1 MNLKKG
7 DTKVNKAMR
16 WRIMSLQAV
25 LIVVLGA
32 AAVFLI
38 NEGNFV
44 NSTVHDQLAAQQIF
58 FPPASAVVAGGALD
72 PAEFSDITQ
81 YAGLPVDS
89 GVTAKAYADGFIG
102 RHLNTIAGGK
112 TYAQV
117 SSAAQQDPTNTKLAS
132 QKATLFQGN
141 TLRNM
146 LLNAWGW
153 STLATY
159 TTYGGDGLVL
169 AALVVL
175 FALGFEILAWR
186 REVVATKVKTAGK
199 LVPAL

>member
-1 MNLKKG
+1 
-7 DTKVNKAMR
+7 MR

-44 NSTVHDQLAAQQIF
+44 NTTVHDQLAAQQIF

-102 RHLNTIAGGK
+102 RHLKTIAGGK

-117 SSAAQQDPTNTKLAS
+117 SRAAQQDPTNAKLAG
-132 QKATLFQGN
+132 QQATLFQGN

-175 FALGFEILAWR
+175 VALGFEILAWR
-186 REVVATKVKTAGK
+186 REAAVATKVKTAGK

>member
-1 MNLKKG
+1 M
-7 DTKVNKAMR
+7 NKAMR

-32 AAVFLI
+32 AAAFLV
-38 NEGNFV
+38 NEGTFV
-44 NSTVHDQLAAQQIF
+44 NNTVHDQLAAQQIF

-117 SSAAQQDPTNTKLAS
+117 SSAAQQDPTNAKLAG
-132 QKATLFQGN
+132 QKAALFQGN

-159 TTYGGDGLVL
+159 TTYGGAGLLL
-169 AALVVL
+169 AAVVVL
-175 FALGFEILAWR
+175 FALAFEILAWR
-186 REVVATKVKTAGK
+186 REVAVATKVKAAGK

>member
-1 MNLKKG
+1 M
-7 DTKVNKAMR
+7 NKAMR
-16 WRIMSLQAV
+16 WRIMSLQVV

-32 AAVFLI
+32 AAAFLV
-38 NEGNFV
+38 NEGTFV
-44 NSTVHDQLAAQQIF
+44 NNTVHDQLAAQQIF

-102 RHLNTIAGGK
+102 RHLNAIAGGK

-117 SSAAQQDPTNTKLAS
+117 SSAAQKDPTNAKLAG
-132 QKATLFQGN
+132 QKAALFQGD

-159 TTYGGDGLVL
+159 TTYGGAGLLL
-169 AALVVL
+169 AAVVVL
-175 FALGFEILAWR
+175 FALAFEILAWR
-186 REVVATKVKTAGK
+186 REEVAATKVKAARK

>member
-1 MNLKKG
+1 M
-7 DTKVNKAMR
+7 NKAMR

-32 AAVFLI
+32 AAAFLI

-72 PAEFSDITQ
+72 PAEFGDITQ

-102 RHLNTIAGGK
+102 RHLTTIAGGK

-117 SSAAQQDPTNTKLAS
+117 SAAAQQDPTNAKLAG
-132 QKATLFQGN
+132 QKAALFQGN

-159 TTYGGDGLVL
+159 TTYGGVGLLL
-169 AALVVL
+169 AAAVVL
-175 FALGFEILAWR
+175 FALAFEVLAWR
-186 REVVATKVKTAGK
+186 REVAVTARDQKAAAK

>member
-1 MNLKKG
+1 M
-7 DTKVNKAMR
+7 NKAIR
-16 WRIMSLQAV
+16 WRIMTIQAV
-25 LIVVLGA
+25 LIIVLGSA
-32 AAVFLI
+32 AAFLM

-44 NSTVHDQLAAQQIF
+44 NTTIHDQLTAQQIF

-81 YAGLPVDS
+81 YAGLPVDN
-89 GVTAKAYADGFIG
+89 GITAKAYADGFIG
-102 RHLNTIAGGK
+102 RHLKTIAGGQS
-112 TYAQV
+112 YAQV
-117 SSAAQQDPTNTKLAS
+117 ATAAQKDPTNAKLAG
-132 QKATLFQGN
+132 QKTSLFQGEA
-141 TLRNM
+141 LRNM

-159 TTYGGDGLVL
+159 TTYGGAGLLL

-175 FALGFEILAWR
+175 FALAFELLAWR
-186 REVVATKVKTAGK
+186 REVATIKVKAAAK

>member
-1 MNLKKG
+1 M
-7 DTKVNKAMR
+7 T
-16 WRIMSLQAV
+16 IQAV
-25 LIVVLGA
+25 LIIVLGSA
-32 AAVFLI
+32 AAFLM
-38 NEGNFV
+38 NEGSFV
-44 NSTVHDQLAAQQIF
+44 NTTIHDQLSAQQIF
-58 FPPASAVVAGGALD
+58 FPPASTIVAGGALD

-102 RHLNTIAGGK
+102 RHLKTIAGGQS
-112 TYAQV
+112 YAQV
-117 SSAAQQDPTNTKLAS
+117 ATAAQKDPTNAKLAG
-132 QKATLFQGN
+132 QKTALFQGE

-159 TTYGGDGLVL
+159 TTYGGAGLLL

-175 FALGFEILAWR
+175 FALAFELVAWR
-186 REVVATKVKTAGK
+186 REVATTKVKSAAK